1 MRVFKVIPNKLSKQL
16 ENQFPQLKSRDCDLD
31 EFNYVAR
38 VCIFDHFLDAN
49 EAMELIDYVSAEER
63 AERDLKW
70 SALYDALLQ
79 SFDVYLVK
87 YRSRKV
93 VFKAPRSAE
102 LLKLRLNMLESAGY
116 VSFIIPSLELWYQQY
131 WDDTHLICYQ
141 NPEKLSAIKQA
152 VKNSGLF
159 WLE

>member
-1 MRVFKVIPNKLSKQL
+1 
-16 ENQFPQLKSRDCDLD
+16 
-31 EFNYVAR
+31 
-38 VCIFDHFLDAN
+38 
-49 EAMELIDYVSAEER
+49 
-63 AERDLKW
+63 
-70 SALYDALLQ
+70 
-79 SFDVYLVK
+79 
-87 YRSRKV
+87 
-93 VFKAPRSAE
+93 
-102 LLKLRLNMLESAGY
+102 MLESAGY